1 MTAHRASKARV
12 AAHLLETV
20 ADSAL
25 FLGIPFV
32 AAFMALALIHL
43 G

>member
-1 MTAHRASKARV
+1 MTTRRTAKARV
-12 AAHLLETV
+12 AAHLETL
-20 ADSAL
+20 ADSAV

-32 AAFMALALIHL
+32 AAFMALALIHV